1 MLIPSN
7 VDSSF
12 VLLFVSNPSRLR
24 LEYPAPESLMTRQIL
39 RIRQFLPA
47 AFFVLTAAV
56 FGVAQRPLENKQ
68 NTRPETNMAPSA
80 RRENASNL
88 TRYSYEFTQPQF
100 FVRHILIEHDESG
113 RGRISFTKQNEET
126 PIVEPLELSG
136 AVASR
141 IAALWQALRFLDSNE
156 SYQSDREYPHL
167 GTMRLKM
174 EQGSRKRTAEFN
186 WTSQADAS
194 MLVNEYRRAAD
205 QAILVFDISVARESQ
220 PLNAPKLLDQ
230 FESMLKRNGLSDPK
244 QLVPLLKEVSIDEHL
259 PLIAR
264 NHAARLVK
272 KIEK

>member
-1 MLIPSN
+1 
-7 VDSSF
+7 
-12 VLLFVSNPSRLR
+12 
-24 LEYPAPESLMTRQIL
+24 MTRQIFKVRHL
-39 RIRQFLPA
+39 LPA
-47 AFFVLTAAV
+47 AFILLSVAV
-56 FGVAQRPLENKQ
+56 FGVAQQPSGQKQ
-68 NTRPETNMAPSA
+68 NARPESTVGQPVT
-80 RRENASNL
+80 RASGKNS
-88 TRYSYEFTQPQF
+88 THYSYEFTQPQF

-126 PIVEPLELSG
+126 AVVEPLELS
-136 AVASR
+136 AAATSR
-141 IAALWQALRFLDSNE
+141 IEALWQALQFLDSKE

-186 WTSQADAS
+186 WTSQAEAS
-194 MLVNEYRRAAD
+194 MLVNEYRRVAD

-230 FESMLKRNGLSDPK
+230 LEIMLKRNGLSDPN

-272 KIEK
+272 KIGK